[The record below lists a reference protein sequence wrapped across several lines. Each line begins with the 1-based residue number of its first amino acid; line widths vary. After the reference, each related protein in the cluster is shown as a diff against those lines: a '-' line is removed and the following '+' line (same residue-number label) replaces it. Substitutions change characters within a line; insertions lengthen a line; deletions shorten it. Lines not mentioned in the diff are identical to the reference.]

1 MIIRKVWEDKVENS
15 EQREKE
21 RRKIVFRQMWIKK
34 LHLPEGGKGTE
45 IRIMYVIVPVFC
57 QIVQSGLVTALAT
70 IPW

>member
-34 LHLPEGGKGTE
+34 
-45 IRIMYVIVPVFC
+45 
-57 QIVQSGLVTALAT
+57 
-70 IPW
+70 